1 MNTKNFILY
10 TAAIISCAC
19 IFGQSY
25 IEQFDFST
33 ETAEPAPSVYVPYS
47 DIEIEHESI
56 MAAKAQGHVS
66 EKDAVMT
73 SSSFVNWTKN
83 TFASDVAFNIEKA
96 GIPLPSGK
104 STSVKEIEMKL
115 PILVKN
121 PLLSLYVD
129 DTKTLGDLVLDG
141 TVTLESLTRIIDNS
155 KKTPAVFTND
165 GLLLTKH
172 TIDMNDISSSLVK
185 HHTLYKKMQP
195 IDQVASREYTGI
207 VLDARGSLPVH
218 GEFIESEVY
227 PCLFPKVWTE
237 DMELFY
243 ERNMVQ
249 PEIAKKSG
257 IVKYS
262 SSDFIEDYDGRA
274 GKDPLWITV
283 KKVYGINRCDPV
295 ISKEDYLKIA
305 SVEKNVELL
314 KKGKVVILLD
324 KEQLEHK
331 VSVPKKDKNYY
342 IAYHQIKKYFFERKI
357 PDVDLNEVL
366 TGIQITMQNLR
377 FIADSYELLP
387 QEKPRIAQIAESLKK
402 ATSSGEYTILI
413 EGHTADVNKPNG
425 QMTLSIQRAQ
435 EIIKELVSN
444 GIDKNLF
451 TYRGFGGTKPVADNS
466 TPQGRALNRR
476 VEIIIMPKGSYILRE

>member
-1 MNTKNFILY
+1 M
-10 TAAIISCAC
+10 
-19 IFGQSY
+19 Q
-25 IEQFDFST
+25 
-33 ETAEPAPSVYVPYS
+33 
-47 DIEIEHESI
+47 
-56 MAAKAQGHVS
+56 
-66 EKDAVMT
+66 
-73 SSSFVNWTKN
+73 
-83 TFASDVAFNIEKA
+83 
-96 GIPLPSGK
+96 K
-104 STSVKEIEMKL
+104 S
-115 PILVKN
+115 
-121 PLLSLYVD
+121 
-129 DTKTLGDLVLDG
+129 G

-155 KKTPAVFTND
+155 KKTPAVFTKD

-185 HHTLYKKMQP
+185 HHTPYKKMQP

-451 TYRGFGGTKPVADNS
+451 TSDEEDLSKGELNPYSRTEDSAEQS
-466 TPQGRALNRR
+466 QSQTTALRR
-476 VEIIIMPKGSYILRE
+476 EEP

>member
-1 MNTKNFILY
+1 MNTKNFILS
-10 TAAIISCAC
+10 TAIFSCAC
-19 IFGQSY
+19 VFAQSY
-25 IEQFDFST
+25 IEQPGFSI
-33 ETAEPAPSVYVPYS
+33 EASEPAPSVYVPYS
-47 DIEIEHESI
+47 DIEIEREAM
-56 MAAKAQGHVS
+56 MAAQAQGHVS
-66 EKDAVMT
+66 EKDAVMA
-73 SSSFVNWTKN
+73 SSSFVNWTKG
-83 TFASDVAFNIEKA
+83 TFASDVSFNIEKA

-141 TVTLESLTRIIDNS
+141 TVTLESLTRIVDSS
-155 KKTPAVFTND
+155 KKTPAVFTKD

-172 TIDMNDISSSLVK
+172 TISLNDISSSLVK
-185 HHTLYKKMQP
+185 HHTPYRKAQP
-195 IDQVASREYTGI
+195 IEQVSSREYTGI

-237 DMELFY
+237 NMELLY

-249 PEIAKKSG
+249 PETAKKTG

-283 KKVYGINRCDPV
+283 RKVYGINRCDPV
-295 ISKEDYLKIA
+295 ISMEDYLKIA
-305 SVEKNVELL
+305 SVEKNTELL
-314 KKGKVVILLD
+314 RKGKVVILLN

-387 QEKPRIAQIAESLKK
+387 QEKPRIAQIAQSLKK
-402 ATSSGEYTILI
+402 AVSSGEYSILI

-435 EIIKELVSN
+435 EIIKELAAN
-444 GIDKNLF
+444 GIDEKLF
-451 TYRGFGGTKPVADNS
+451 TYRGFGGTKPVADNN

>member
-1 MNTKNFILY
+1 
-10 TAAIISCAC
+10 
-19 IFGQSY
+19 
-25 IEQFDFST
+25 
-33 ETAEPAPSVYVPYS
+33 
-47 DIEIEHESI
+47 
-56 MAAKAQGHVS
+56 
-66 EKDAVMT
+66 
-73 SSSFVNWTKN
+73 
-83 TFASDVAFNIEKA
+83 
-96 GIPLPSGK
+96 
-104 STSVKEIEMKL
+104 
-115 PILVKN
+115 
-121 PLLSLYVD
+121 
-129 DTKTLGDLVLDG
+129 
-141 TVTLESLTRIIDNS
+141 
-155 KKTPAVFTND
+155 
-165 GLLLTKH
+165 
-172 TIDMNDISSSLVK
+172 MNDISSSLVK
-185 HHTLYKKMQP
+185 HHTPYKKMQP

>member
-1 MNTKNFILY
+1 
-10 TAAIISCAC
+10 
-19 IFGQSY
+19 
-25 IEQFDFST
+25 
-33 ETAEPAPSVYVPYS
+33 
-47 DIEIEHESI
+47 
-56 MAAKAQGHVS
+56 
-66 EKDAVMT
+66 MT
-73 SSSFVNWTKN
+73 
-83 TFASDVAFNIEKA
+83 
-96 GIPLPSGK
+96 
-104 STSVKEIEMKL
+104 
-115 PILVKN
+115 
-121 PLLSLYVD
+121 
-129 DTKTLGDLVLDG
+129 
-141 TVTLESLTRIIDNS
+141 
-155 KKTPAVFTND
+155 
-165 GLLLTKH
+165 
-172 TIDMNDISSSLVK
+172 
-185 HHTLYKKMQP
+185 
-195 IDQVASREYTGI
+195 
-207 VLDARGSLPVH
+207 
-218 GEFIESEVY
+218 
-227 PCLFPKVWTE
+227 
-237 DMELFY
+237 
-243 ERNMVQ
+243 
-249 PEIAKKSG
+249 
-257 IVKYS
+257 
-262 SSDFIEDYDGRA
+262 
-274 GKDPLWITV
+274 
-283 KKVYGINRCDPV
+283 
-295 ISKEDYLKIA
+295 SKEDYLKIA

>member
-1 MNTKNFILY
+1 
-10 TAAIISCAC
+10 
-19 IFGQSY
+19 
-25 IEQFDFST
+25 
-33 ETAEPAPSVYVPYS
+33 
-47 DIEIEHESI
+47 
-56 MAAKAQGHVS
+56 
-66 EKDAVMT
+66 
-73 SSSFVNWTKN
+73 
-83 TFASDVAFNIEKA
+83 
-96 GIPLPSGK
+96 
-104 STSVKEIEMKL
+104 MKL

>member
-1 MNTKNFILY
+1 M
-10 TAAIISCAC
+10 
-19 IFGQSY
+19 
-25 IEQFDFST
+25 
-33 ETAEPAPSVYVPYS
+33 V
-47 DIEIEHESI
+47 
-56 MAAKAQGHVS
+56 
-66 EKDAVMT
+66 
-73 SSSFVNWTKN
+73 SFVS
-83 TFASDVAFNIEKA
+83 ASLTSAT
-96 GIPLPSGK
+96 

-141 TVTLESLTRIIDNS
+141 TVTLESLTRIVDSS
-155 KKTPAVFTND
+155 KKTPAVFTKD

-172 TIDMNDISSSLVK
+172 TISLNDISSSLVK
-185 HHTLYKKMQP
+185 HHTPYRKAQP
-195 IDQVASREYTGI
+195 IEQVSSREYTGI

-237 DMELFY
+237 NMELLY

-249 PEIAKKSG
+249 PETAKKSG

-295 ISKEDYLKIA
+295 ISMEDYLKIA
-305 SVEKNVELL
+305 SVEKNTELL
-314 KKGKVVILLD
+314 RKGKVVILLN

-387 QEKPRIAQIAESLKK
+387 QEKPRIAQIAQSLKK
-402 ATSSGEYTILI
+402 AVSSGEYSILI

-435 EIIKELVSN
+435 EIIKELAAN
-444 GIDKNLF
+444 GIDEKLF

>member
-1 MNTKNFILY
+1 MNTKNFILS

-25 IEQFDFST
+25 IEEFDFST

-47 DIEIEHESI
+47 DIEIERESI

-155 KKTPAVFTND
+155 KKTPAVFTKD

-185 HHTLYKKMQP
+185 HHTPYKKMQP

-402 ATSSGEYTILI
+402 ATSSDEYTILI